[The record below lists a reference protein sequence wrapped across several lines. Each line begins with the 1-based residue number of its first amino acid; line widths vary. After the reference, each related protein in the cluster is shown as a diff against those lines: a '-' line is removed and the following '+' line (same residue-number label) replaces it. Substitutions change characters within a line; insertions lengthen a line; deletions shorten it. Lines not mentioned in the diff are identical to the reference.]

1 MAGLNQE
8 TPIPYDVKLHTVS
21 RTLELVYEDLGETF
35 QLPCEFLRVFTPS
48 AEARG
53 HGPGQEVIQ
62 HGCQGVSIER
72 IEPIGNYAL
81 RLVFSDGHDTGLYSW
96 DLLYDLGKNQDQ
108 LWGDYLK
115 RIEMAGLS
123 RDPEA
128 RNEPVDL
135 NRWRHRVGMACDHS
149 HDHDHHH
156 D

>member
-1 MAGLNQE
+1 MC
-8 TPIPYDVKLHTVS
+8 IRDS
-21 RTLELVYEDLGETF
+21 
-35 QLPCEFLRVFTPS
+35 
-48 AEARG
+48 
-53 HGPGQEVIQ
+53 
-62 HGCQGVSIER
+62 CQGVSIER